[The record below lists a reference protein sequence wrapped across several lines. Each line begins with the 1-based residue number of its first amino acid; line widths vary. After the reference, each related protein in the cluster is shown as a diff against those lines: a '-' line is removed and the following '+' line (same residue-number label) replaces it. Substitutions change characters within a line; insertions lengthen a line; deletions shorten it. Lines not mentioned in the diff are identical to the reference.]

1 MGIFNRKRGQK
12 ARDKPREDSRPDAY
26 TMDGIP
32 RTRADLHMQTHES
45 VYAAVCR
52 IATTIAAMPLHLYK
66 GNEIQWGHRL
76 DKLVS
81 YAPNANMT
89 GYMHRLTMQGCVGN
103 EGNAYSLI
111 VPDGLG
117 GVSSLDVL
125 KPQYVTPMRARET
138 GNIWY
143 YVRPEDGGMPMWIH
157 NSQMIVI
164 RNISTNGE
172 RGVRPM
178 DVLTRTLEY
187 DQKIKEFS
195 LDQLDGVS
203 GNGVMLTVPGVGIN
217 DDRADV
223 LINRFLERY
232 KKSRRSVVV
241 LEGGITASSINRS
254 PVDAK
259 VMDVERI
266 SKNRVATAYLIP
278 PHMLGDYSDTSYSTA
293 EQSMLEF
300 MTLTMQT
307 HVAQWEDELE
317 RKLLTYEQVAEG
329 YHFRFDMEAMHRSD
343 TLTMATKH
351 QMAIRGGWMSPNEV
365 RNRDGLPDDP
375 SGNELLVSRDLL
387 PLHMVRNGKTL

>member
-12 ARDKPREDSRPDAY
+12 ARDKPREDGQPDVY

>member
-217 DDRADV
+217 GERADV

>member
-12 ARDKPREDSRPDAY
+12 ARDKPGEWTRPDGY
-26 TMDGIP
+26 TMDGIS
-32 RTRADLHMQTHES
+32 RTRADLHMQTHEV
-45 VYAAVCR
+45 VYAAVSR

-76 DKLVS
+76 DRLVS

-138 GNIWY
+138 GDIWY
-143 YVRPEDGGMPMWIH
+143 YVRPEDGSVPMWIH

-164 RNISTNGE
+164 HNISTNGE

-178 DVLTRTLEY
+178 DVLMRTLEY

-217 DDRADV
+217 DGRADV

-232 KKSRRSVVV
+232 RQSRRSVVV

-266 SKNRVATAYLIP
+266 SKNRVATAFLIP

-329 YHFRFDMEAMHRSD
+329 YCFRFDMEAMHRSD

-365 RNRDGLPDDP
+365 RARDGLPDDP

-387 PLHMVRNGKTL
+387 PLRMVRDGKTL

>member
-217 DDRADV
+217 DARADV
-223 LINRFLERY
+223 LIDRFLERY

>member
-1 MGIFNRKRGQK
+1 M
-12 ARDKPREDSRPDAY
+12 
-26 TMDGIP
+26 
-32 RTRADLHMQTHES
+32 
-45 VYAAVCR
+45 
-52 IATTIAAMPLHLYK
+52 
-66 GNEIQWGHRL
+66 
-76 DKLVS
+76 
-81 YAPNANMT
+81 
-89 GYMHRLTMQGCVGN
+89 
-103 EGNAYSLI
+103 
-111 VPDGLG
+111 PDGLG

-217 DDRADV
+217 DARADV
-223 LINRFLERY
+223 LIDRFLERY

-375 SGNELLVSRDLL
+375 AGNELLVSRDLL

>member
-1 MGIFNRKRGQK
+1 MGIWNRKRSQK
-12 ARDKPREDSRPDAY
+12 ARDKPREAARPDAY
-26 TMDGIP
+26 DMDGIP
-32 RTRADLHMQTHES
+32 RTRADLHMQMHEG
-45 VYAAVCR
+45 VYAAVSR

-66 GNEIQWGHRL
+66 GNEIQWGNRL

-125 KPQYVTPMRARET
+125 KPQYVTPMRDRAS
-138 GNIWY
+138 GDIWY

-178 DVLTRTLEY
+178 DVLMRTLEY

-203 GNGVMLTVPGVGIN
+203 GNGVMLTVPGVGIS
-217 DDRADV
+217 DARSDV

-232 KKSRRSVVV
+232 KQSRRSVVV

-254 PVDAK
+254 PIDAK

-365 RNRDGLPDDP
+365 RTRDGLPEDP
-375 SGNELLVSRDLL
+375 AGNELLVSRDLL
-387 PLHMVRNGKTL
+387 PLRMVRDGKTL

>member
-1 MGIFNRKRGQK
+1 MGIFNRKRSQK
-12 ARDKPREDSRPDAY
+12 ARDKPREDGRPDVYA
-26 TMDGIP
+26 MDGIP

-203 GNGVMLTVPGVGIN
+203 GNGVMLAVPGVGIS
-217 DDRADV
+217 DDRVDV
-223 LINRFLERY
+223 LIDRFLERY

-375 SGNELLVSRDLL
+375 AGNELLVSRDLL

>member
-12 ARDKPREDSRPDAY
+12 ARDKPREDGRPDVYA
-26 TMDGIP
+26 MDGIP

-217 DDRADV
+217 DARADV
-223 LINRFLERY
+223 LIDRFLERY

-375 SGNELLVSRDLL
+375 AGNELLVSRDLL
-387 PLHMVRNGKTL
+387 PLRMVRNGKTL

>member
-12 ARDKPREDSRPDAY
+12 ARDKPREDGRPDAY

-217 DDRADV
+217 D
-223 LINRFLERY
+223 
-232 KKSRRSVVV
+232 
-241 LEGGITASSINRS
+241 
-254 PVDAK
+254 
-259 VMDVERI
+259 
-266 SKNRVATAYLIP
+266 
-278 PHMLGDYSDTSYSTA
+278 
-293 EQSMLEF
+293 
-300 MTLTMQT
+300 
-307 HVAQWEDELE
+307 W
-317 RKLLTYEQVAEG
+317 
-329 YHFRFDMEAMHRSD
+329 
-343 TLTMATKH
+343 
-351 QMAIRGGWMSPNEV
+351 
-365 RNRDGLPDDP
+365 
-375 SGNELLVSRDLL
+375 
-387 PLHMVRNGKTL
+387 NG

>member
-164 RNISTNGE
+164 SNISTNGE

-351 QMAIRGGWMSPNEV
+351 QMDIRGGWMSPNEV

>member
-1 MGIFNRKRGQK
+1 MGIFNQKRGQK
-12 ARDKPREDSRPDAY
+12 ARDKPGEWTRPDGY
-26 TMDGIP
+26 TMDGVS
-32 RTRADLHMQTHES
+32 RTRADLHMQMHEV
-45 VYAAVCR
+45 VYAAVSR

-76 DKLVS
+76 DRLVS

-138 GNIWY
+138 GDIWY
-143 YVRPEDGGMPMWIH
+143 YVRPEDGSVPMWIH

-164 RNISTNGE
+164 HNISTNGE

-178 DVLTRTLEY
+178 DVLMRTLEY

-217 DDRADV
+217 DGRADV

-232 KKSRRSVVV
+232 RQSRRSVVV

-266 SKNRVATAYLIP
+266 SKNRVATAFLIP

-365 RNRDGLPDDP
+365 RTRDGLPEDP

>member
-12 ARDKPREDSRPDAY
+12 ARDKPGEWTRPDGY
-26 TMDGIP
+26 TMDGIS
-32 RTRADLHMQTHES
+32 RTRADLHMQMHEV
-45 VYAAVCR
+45 VYAAVSR

-76 DKLVS
+76 DRLVS

-125 KPQYVTPMRARET
+125 KPQYVTPVRARET
-138 GNIWY
+138 GDIWY
-143 YVRPEDGGMPMWIH
+143 YVRPEDGGVPMWIH

-164 RNISTNGE
+164 HNISTNGE

-178 DVLTRTLEY
+178 DVLMRTLEY

-217 DDRADV
+217 DGRADV

-232 KKSRRSVVV
+232 RQSRRSVVV

-266 SKNRVATAYLIP
+266 SKNRVATAFLIP

-375 SGNELLVSRDLL
+375 AGNELLVSRDLL